1 MKITEHFDS
10 QEFEVT
16 DLKEYSNYN
25 KLTPEALENVRALCL
40 NVLEP
45 LRKVW
50 GEPLTINSGYRSDKL
65 NRAVGGVPTSQ
76 HCKGMAADVC
86 PSPRRNAKFS
96 SRTIID
102 LAQKAINKGIKF
114 DQMILY
120 PNFLH
125 ISFDRTKAQQRGEL
139 LYSNAW
145 VKHYAARL

>member
-1 MKITEHFDS
+1 MRLTKHFET
-10 QEFEVT
+10 QEFEAT
-16 DLKEYSNYN
+16 DLKEYSNCN
-25 KLTPEALENVRALCL
+25 KLTPEALKNVRALCV

-45 LRKVW
+45 LREIW
-50 GEPLTINSGYRSDKL
+50 GEPLSINSGYRCDKL

-86 PSPRRNAKFS
+86 PSPRRNAKYA

-114 DQMILY
+114 DQLILY

-125 ISFDRTKAQQRGEL
+125 ISFDRTKTVQRGDI
-139 LYSNAW
+139 LYSDAW
-145 VKHYAARL
+145 VKHYAARI